1 MYIYIHIKVN
11 VTVCVYVVFV
21 STYVY
26 MLFKNTSNVK
36 SDYVAVG
43 LIAILPSVN
52 IKISKRLYNIIT
64 PCSYTV
70 FFLTSSPFLVIVNV
84 FIVYLF

>member
-1 MYIYIHIKVN
+1 M
-11 VTVCVYVVFV
+11 TVCVYVVFV
-21 STYVY
+21 SVSTYVH

-43 LIAILPSVN
+43 LIAILSSVH

-70 FFLTSSPFLVIVNV
+70 FFLTSSPLMVIVNV